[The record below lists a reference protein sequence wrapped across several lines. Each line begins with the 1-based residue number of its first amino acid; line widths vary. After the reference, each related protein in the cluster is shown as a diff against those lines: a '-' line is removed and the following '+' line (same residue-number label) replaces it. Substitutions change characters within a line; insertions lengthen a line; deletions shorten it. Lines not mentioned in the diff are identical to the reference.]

1 MKYFHISHTDLDGY
15 TCQLI
20 AKEFFPEGTYLNAN
34 YGLEV
39 KLALEY
45 VITKISECKEEK
57 ILFVISDLNLTYDES
72 KWLNRTVNS
81 LNNDGFEIKLQLL
94 DHHISGQKSADEF
107 EWYFLDIKRSAT
119 KIVFDYFSDNY
130 GFEGETRNWL
140 EPLVD
145 AVNAVDI
152 WLENE
157 TNNFEFGKV
166 CMRLMKECNEINQF
180 LFADESRNFRHY
192 LLKKASE
199 YIPLE
204 NGHILL
210 DNDFHK
216 IKKDYL
222 RITDIDDTIDNL
234 IAIKLV
240 SMLSAQKDYLS
251 ISYKEHKGLL
261 TYTLGSIS
269 IVANQFLKQNSDFDF
284 FVDIGKRGIAS
295 FRAKGNIDVSELAAK
310 LAGGGG
316 HKNAAGCKFE
326 DFKETIYY
334 EDVKNFFQAKLDNLA
349 KEK

>member
-20 AKEFFPEGTYLNAN
+20 AKEFFPEGIYLNAN

-39 KLALEY
+39 KLALDY
-45 VITKISECKEEK
+45 VLAKIKGSKDEQV
-57 ILFVISDLNLTYDES
+57 LFVISDLNLTYDES
-72 KWLNRTVNS
+72 KWLNKTIKT
-81 LNNDGFEIKLQLL
+81 LNDEGYSIKLQLL

-107 EWYFLDIKRSAT
+107 DWYFLDIKRSAT
-119 KIVFDYFSDNY
+119 KIVFDYFNEHY
-130 GFEGETRNWL
+130 GFAQETRNWL
-140 EPLVD
+140 EPLVN

-157 TNNFEFGKV
+157 TENFEFGKV

-192 LLKKASE
+192 LLKKAST
-199 YIPLE
+199 YISLP
-204 NGHILL
+204 NGNIAL

-222 RITDIDDTIDNL
+222 RINDIDDTIDNL

-240 SMLSAQKDYLS
+240 DMLSSQKDELTVT
-251 ISYKEHKGLL
+251 YKEHKGLL

-269 IVANQFLKQNSDFDF
+269 IVANQFLKQNSEFDF

-295 FRAKGNIDVSELAAK
+295 
-310 LAGGGG
+310 
-316 HKNAAGCKFE
+316 
-326 DFKETIYY
+326 
-334 EDVKNFFQAKLDNLA
+334 
-349 KEK
+349 